1 MDMLTEEQRRWVYTQ
16 QVLQSV
22 RLLTRL
28 KVPPAVA
35 GFDLHPNNVRR
46 FCFRLCVTRKDML
59 LVEDRKM
66 MGEVFYG
73 DIFGAFIMII
83 IVSNTIIMLFYAPR
97 ATDMSKTLTE
107 FGEAVDVLSN
117 VFAGIYFV
125 EFVIKITGLGPRQYF
140 RYKWN
145 LFDFFLVVV
154 QVCTSVST
162 AAAYL
167 GGGEY
172 LTLNLSYIRSMRV
185 LRLARYSRSARQLRL
200 QP

>member
-1 MDMLTEEQRRWVYTQ
+1 
-16 QVLQSV
+16 
-22 RLLTRL
+22 
-28 KVPPAVA
+28 
-35 GFDLHPNNVRR
+35 
-46 FCFRLCVTRKDML
+46 
-59 LVEDRKM
+59 
-66 MGEVFYG
+66 
-73 DIFGAFIMII
+73 
-83 IVSNTIIMLFYAPR
+83 MLFYAPR

-185 LRLARYSRSARQLRL
+185 LRLARYSRSVRQLLLTLLFGMPDLINILGVVYVMLYVFSIAGMTRFSKPL
-200 QP
+200 FSSLL